1 MIVAHIF
8 HLANTIAALVKVQT
22 SDALFF
28 SIWISTPKCYLL
40 GDALLLL
47 SVDSIDSIG
56 MVTFARS
63 CSSSVNGNDRE
74 ETHNYIMFR
83 VMVN

>member
-1 MIVAHIF
+1 M
-8 HLANTIAALVKVQT
+8 
-22 SDALFF
+22 FF
-28 SIWISTPKCYLL
+28 SIWLSTPKSYRL

-47 SVDSIDSIG
+47 SMDAIDSIG